1 MKNHIIGKPII
12 LRLILKKKRHQS
24 FGNNSS
30 PKSGRS
36 LGHLLVCQASIRLSG
51 KKIARSSFRRVKV
64 AAKMPHPQA
73 QIVPVHKHAKKLVAL
88 FWCNSLF
95 CLGENLLII
104 VSAQNLNELSI
115 ITFPETNMQQPETGW
130 LEYHPFLLGFGL
142 FSRCF
147 FCQFQA
153 VYTVYFRFSAYCAE
167 NLQTSN
173 QLTLEFFLGGFI
185 ANTDKWI

>member
-12 LRLILKKKRHQS
+12 FRLIFEKKRHQS

-115 ITFPETNMQQPETGW
+115 ITFPETNM
-130 LEYHPFLLGFGL
+130 
-142 FSRCF
+142 
-147 FCQFQA
+147 
-153 VYTVYFRFSAYCAE
+153 
-167 NLQTSN
+167 
-173 QLTLEFFLGGFI
+173 
-185 ANTDKWI
+185 